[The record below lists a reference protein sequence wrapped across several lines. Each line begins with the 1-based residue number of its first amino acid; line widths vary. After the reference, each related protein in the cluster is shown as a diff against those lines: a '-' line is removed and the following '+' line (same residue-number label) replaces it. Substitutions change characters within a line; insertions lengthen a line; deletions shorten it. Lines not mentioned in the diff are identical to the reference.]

1 MIIELSLE
9 PLLVKEAWL
18 YFLNAKLFGVF
29 AQALLI
35 VLVMFYWM
43 ATVSYIIT
51 SSYEEVPKYKY
62 VLHSTLYVLC
72 VLTLIYTTGL
82 NNV

>member
-9 PLLVKEAWL
+9 PLLVTEAWL
-18 YFLNAKLFGVF
+18 YFFNTKLFGAF
-29 AQALLI
+29 AQVLLI
-35 VLVMFYWM
+35 VLVIVGWM
-43 ATVSYIIT
+43 STLWYIIT